1 MTIPSPLQL
10 DADWLVYPPAD
21 ADPAYGTSLLD
32 DSTWDSLQS
41 VSDWPVDRLGSSD
54 GVQLKRRFDLDPIG
68 EVCLRFVLQID
79 AAPVGT
85 QVYINGWHAGT
96 TEAGKTLSRDVT
108 DTVTLEANLIHLKL
122 IRRGSLGGVRL
133 VAIPCPD

>member
-41 VSDWPVDRLGSSD
+41 VSDWLVDRLGSSD

-85 QVYINGWHAGT
+85 QVYVNGWHVGT
-96 TEAGKTLSRDVT
+96 TDAGKTFSSDVT
-108 DTVTLEANLIHLKL
+108 DTVTLEANLLHLKL
-122 IRRGSLGGVRL
+122 SRRGQLGGVRL
-133 VAIPCPD
+133 VAILCPD

>member
-1 MTIPSPLQL
+1 MTIPPSLQL

-32 DSTWDSLQS
+32 DSTWDSLES

-54 GVQLKRRFDLDPIG
+54 GVQLKRRFDLDTIG
-68 EVCLRFVLQID
+68 EVCLRFVLQVD

-96 TEAGKTLSRDVT
+96 TEAGKALSSDVT

-122 IRRGSLGGVRL
+122 IRRGPLGGVRL

>member
-1 MTIPSPLQL
+1 
-10 DADWLVYPPAD
+10 
-21 ADPAYGTSLLD
+21 
-32 DSTWDSLQS
+32 
-41 VSDWPVDRLGSSD
+41 
-54 GVQLKRRFDLDPIG
+54 
-68 EVCLRFVLQID
+68 VCLRFVLQID

-122 IRRGSLGGVRL
+122 VRRGSLGGVRL